1 MKPRTQSRIGIA
13 FGPRGLEA
21 AEIVTEPGAGG
32 GWRVA
37 RREAVPVEPAA
48 DGAPAWPLEKLQ
60 VFRPRRGAAV
70 PEVFTALDSSNC
82 LCRVLSLPTANDVEL
97 GPMLENQLEN
107 LSPLPPEQVVYSYE
121 VIGRTEKQ
129 SNLLVAI
136 ARRDTVMER
145 LEVLRQ
151 AGLPADAMDVEM
163 LALLAWLRN
172 EQALPAMDLAELALV
187 VIEDSSATFVLTHAG
202 AVQAVSSVPLQGLA
216 GGDPAEMAGA
226 AARLISNELRLALAA
241 AQSAQ
246 PDAAWSC
253 VRVLPRP
260 VAGATAG
267 PALEPDQVAAALAA
281 ELGLP
286 CEAMALRESPSVAVG
301 LCLRQQD
308 GVAGPRL
315 NLVPAEV
322 LAEKQ
327 RSARQQKVKRF
338 LLVAAAIYA
347 LWVLI
352 GAIAFS
358 WRYASDSS
366 LRAQLAEL
374 TPARDRVRGLQTEL
388 KLLQEKVSDQSVP
401 LECLL
406 EILKAKPENLF
417 LTDFQFV
424 DGEQVTLTGYAPSA
438 AAVTDDFNRKL
449 EKSAAFPGGTRLA
462 PLTTQKF
469 KGSEVVR
476 FSIQCNLKKGMPTGT
491 GGRRRGR

>member
-1 MKPRTQSRIGIA
+1 MKPRIQSRLGIA
-13 FGPRGLEA
+13 VSPRGLEV
-21 AEIVTEPGAGG
+21 AEVVAEPGA

-37 RREAVPVEPAA
+37 RREAIPVGPAVE
-48 DGAPAWPLEKLQ
+48 GAPAWPVEKLQ
-60 VFRPRRGAAV
+60 AFRPRRGAAMS
-70 PEVFTALDSSNC
+70 EVFTGLDSSNC
-82 LCRVLSLPTANDVEL
+82 LCRVVSLPTANDAEL

-129 SNLLVAI
+129 SDLLVAI

-145 LEVLRQ
+145 LEMLRQ

-172 EQALPAMDLAELALV
+172 EEALPAVELAELALV
-187 VIEDSSATFVLTHAG
+187 VIEGSSATFALTHAG
-202 AVQAVSSVPLQGLA
+202 AVQVISSVPLQGLA
-216 GGDPAEMAGA
+216 GGDAGEMAAA
-226 AARLISNELRLALAA
+226 AARLISNELRLALASV
-241 AQSAQ
+241 QSAK

-253 VRVLPRP
+253 VRVLQRP
-260 VAGATAG
+260 AAAG
-267 PALEPDQVAAALAA
+267 PDLDPQPVAAALAA
-281 ELGLP
+281 ELGLA
-286 CEAMALRESPSVAVG
+286 CEAMVLREAPSIASG

-308 GVAGPRL
+308 DAAGARL
-315 NLVPAEV
+315 NLVPADV
-322 LAEKQ
+322 LVEKQ
-327 RSARQQKVKRF
+327 KAARRQQVKQI
-338 LLVAAAIYA
+338 LLGAAAIY
-347 LWVLI
+347 VLLVLA
-352 GAIAFS
+352 GAIAFF

-374 TPARDRVRGLQTEL
+374 TPARDRVRSLQAEL

-417 LTDFQFV
+417 FTDFQFT

-438 AAVTDDFNRKL
+438 SAVTDDFNRKL
-449 EKSAAFPGGTRLA
+449 EKSPAFPGSTRLA

-476 FSIQCNLKKGMPTGT
+476 FSIQCNLKKGVPTTT